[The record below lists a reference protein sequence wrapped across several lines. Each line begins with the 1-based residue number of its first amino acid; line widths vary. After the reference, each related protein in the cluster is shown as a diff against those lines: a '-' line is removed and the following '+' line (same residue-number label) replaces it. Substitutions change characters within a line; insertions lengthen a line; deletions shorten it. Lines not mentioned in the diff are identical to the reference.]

1 MPDEPLQFEDF
12 VDAELPRLLGLARAL
27 TGNSHDAWDLV
38 QEALVRVGLR
48 WPRIDAAGNAGAYT
62 RTTLVRLNIDRLRR
76 LRRERLG
83 GALPDRGVDAPLP
96 DGVDAW
102 LLVALAGLT
111 PRQRTAVVLRFVGD
125 LDVAGVAERMGCSVG
140 TAKSH
145 LSRGLARLRAHAP
158 DRVRTEG
165 DRDGRR

>member
-48 WPRIDAAGNAGAYT
+48 WPRIDATGNAGAYT

-83 GALPDRGVDAPLP
+83 GALPDRVVDAPLP

-145 LSRGLARLRAHAP
+145 LSRGLERLRAHAP